1 MEMLRELGDNNHR
14 CNPREC
20 TRSPVG
26 RKAFHFVGA
35 VGVMEVAD
43 CSTRRK
49 MVECVW
55 RVDRAGIYNE
65 QRRGSHSITTSAIS
79 LKF

>member
-35 VGVMEVAD
+35 VGVVEVAED
-43 CSTRRK
+43 GRMWRLSVFGMWRGPVFIMSK
-49 MVECVW
+49 GVEVT
-55 RVDRAGIYNE
+55 
-65 QRRGSHSITTSAIS
+65 Q
-79 LKF
+79 